1 MSLELSITPHGRLA
15 ASAPPGGETPSHDA
29 LARRLARAF
38 DESTAQGL
46 LHLATAELE
55 TPLPADFRFAREYA
69 QRYLTQRCRLPDADP
84 AGTPPPLPAPPLE
97 DLTLFAM
104 HCPPLRGSEY
114 LSADVLAAWWAELD
128 ALVLAELRGRPGG
141 AAEYLLQLNPV
152 WRLVGRVTFH
162 LAENKRDAA
171 RPFAFL
177 ATYAHRL
184 SAQARV
190 QHLQLGK
197 ALEEYASAR
206 DRPAL
211 VSLLS
216 PVRRAA
222 EQCTWVN
229 ELVESGEIYHP
240 LAWSPQ
246 DAYRF
251 LQDIPQLE
259 SAGLI
264 VRVPDWWRAKHPP
277 RPVVSVKIG
286 NRPGTQ
292 LGAATLLD
300 FRLNVALDGE
310 SLTEAEL
317 KAIWKSTDGLVSLK
331 GRWVEV
337 DREKLAEALHHWQ
350 QVEQAASG
358 GGLSFFEGMRLL
370 SGASL
375 PGDAAQSAEESVREW
390 TGIAAG
396 ESLAAT
402 LHELQDPQGT
412 DRRPPGLQ
420 AELRPYQ
427 QVGVHWLRF
436 MTRLGLGACLADD
449 MGLGKT
455 IQVIGLLLH
464 LRGQKAKAATPSLLI
479 VPASL
484 IGNWKAELSRFGPS
498 LAVRIAHPSE
508 GDEAL
513 PVPGDQTGDDTA
525 PAKQLAAA
533 LSDCDLVIT
542 TYGMLARWRHLRRQ
556 RWNLAVI
563 DEAQAIKNSA
573 ARQTR
578 AVKELN
584 AASRLALTGTPVEN
598 RLSDLWSIF
607 DFLNPGLL
615 GSAKEF
621 AALAKSLAAPGGRG
635 YDPLRTLI
643 RPYLLRR
650 LKTDKSVIRDL
661 PDKTEL
667 NAYCGLSKQQA
678 ALYEAAVRELAEQLK
693 HIDGIQR
700 RGVVLSYLM
709 RFKQI
714 CNHPSQ
720 LTGDGGYD
728 PQHSGKFQR
737 LGELCGE
744 LAERQQKALV
754 FTQFRELTVPLAEF
768 LSGVFGQSGLVLHGQ
783 TPVGRRRTLVQDF
796 QREAGPPFFVL
807 SLKAG
812 GVGLNL
818 TEASHVIHFDRWWNP
833 AVENQ
838 ATDRAFRIGQR
849 RNVLVHKFV
858 CRGTL
863 EERID
868 ELIAQKSSLAS
879 ELLDGGGEAL
889 LTELGDQEL
898 LRLVSLDLRKAIAA

>member
-1 MSLELSITPHGRLA
+1 MGVST
-15 ASAPPGGETPSHDA
+15 APGEKIDA
-29 LARRLARAF
+29 NDAIERRLVRTF
-38 DESTAQGL
+38 NESPAHGL

-55 TPLPADFRFAREYA
+55 SALPADFGFAREFA
-69 QRYLTQRCRLPDADP
+69 QRYLTERCRLPNVDQGDKP
-84 AGTPPPLPAPPLE
+84 EPLPAPPHDELA
-97 DLTLFAM
+97 LFALR
-104 HCPPLRGSEY
+104 CPPLRGSEY
-114 LSADVLAAWWAELD
+114 LSANMLANWWTELD
-128 ALVLAELRGRPGG
+128 ALVLSRLRTSAAS
-141 AAEYLLQLNPV
+141 AAEYLVRLNPV
-152 WRLVGRVTFH
+152 WRLVGRVSFH

-184 SAQARV
+184 SASARV
-190 QHLQLGK
+190 QHLPLGK
-197 ALEEYASAR
+197 ALQEYSSAR
-206 DRPAL
+206 HRSTL
-211 VSLLS
+211 VSLLT

-222 EQCTWVN
+222 EQCPWVN
-229 ELVESGEIYHP
+229 ASVESGEIYQP
-240 LAWSPQ
+240 LAWTPQ

-251 LQDIPQLE
+251 LRDIPNLE
-259 SAGLI
+259 SAGLV

-277 RPVVSVKIG
+277 RPVVNVKVG
-286 NRPGTQ
+286 ERLGTR
-292 LGAATLLD
+292 LGAETLLS
-300 FRLNVALDGE
+300 FRVNVALDGE

-317 KAIWKSTDGLVSLK
+317 QSLWASTGGLVSLK

-337 DREKLAEALHHWQ
+337 DREKLAEALQHWRS
-350 QVEQAASG
+350 VERAASD

-370 SGASL
+370 SGAGL
-375 PGDAAQSAEESVREW
+375 PDDVAETAAASTAEW

-396 ESLAAT
+396 EGLAVT
-402 LHELQDPQGT
+402 LRELQDPPQA
-412 DRRPPGLQ
+412 DRPPPGLR

-436 MTRLGLGACLADD
+436 MARLGLGACLADD

-464 LRGQKAKAATPSLLI
+464 LRSQAKPKAAAIPPSLLI

-484 IGNWKAELSRFGPS
+484 VGNWKAELTRFAPS
-498 LAVRIAHPSE
+498 LVVRIAHPSE
-508 GDEAL
+508 GDDAL
-513 PVPGDQTGDDTA
+513 RADDTNA
-525 PAKQLAAA
+525 SEKQLDGA
-533 LSDCDLVIT
+533 LRRCDLVIT
-542 TYGMLARWRHLRRQ
+542 TYGMLMRLDPLRRR
-556 RWNLAVI
+556 RWNVVVL

-578 AVKELN
+578 TVKELR
-584 AASRLALTGTPVEN
+584 AATRLALTGTPVEN

-615 GSAKEF
+615 GGPKEF
-621 AALAKSLAAPGGRG
+621 AALTKRLTAQGGPGYG
-635 YDPLRTLI
+635 PLRTLI

-661 PDKTEL
+661 PEKTEL

-678 ALYEAAVRELAEQLK
+678 AMYEGAVRELSRQLK
-693 HIDGIQR
+693 RVEGIQR

-737 LGELCGE
+737 VGELCRE
-744 LAERQQKALV
+744 LAERQQKVLV

-768 LSGVFGQSGLVLHGQ
+768 LAAVFGRTGLILHGQ

-796 QREAGPPFFVL
+796 QREEGPPFFVL

-838 ATDRAFRIGQR
+838 ATDRAFRIGQQ

-858 CRGTL
+858 TRGTL

-868 ELIAQKSSLAS
+868 ELIAHKMSLAG
-879 ELLDGGGEAL
+879 ELLEGGGETL
-889 LTELGDQEL
+889 LTELNDQDL
-898 LRLVSLDLRKAIAA
+898 VRFVSLDLRKAAAL